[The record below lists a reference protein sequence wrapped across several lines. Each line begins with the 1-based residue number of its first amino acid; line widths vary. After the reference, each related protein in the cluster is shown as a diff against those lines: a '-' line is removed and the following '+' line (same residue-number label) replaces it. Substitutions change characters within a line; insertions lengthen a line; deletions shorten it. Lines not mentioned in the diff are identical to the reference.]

1 MFPQL
6 FTMQLQPQLK
16 PFLKWVG
23 GKSQLLPEIIK
34 RLPSEYD
41 RYFEPF
47 LGGGAVFFSLQN
59 RTACLV
65 DVNSELIN
73 TYCVIKDCVEE
84 LIGDL
89 AKHIYDKD
97 YYYSLRD
104 VDRSLEYQS
113 WSNIQRASRFIYLN
127 KTCYN
132 GLYRVNSKQQFNTP
146 IGTYKNPKILDK
158 DNLKACSEVLKDV
171 ELIHGS
177 FLAIESKITDRDLV
191 YFDPPYV
198 PLTKTANFTSYT
210 CERFDKNR
218 QIELYK
224 LCCRLHER
232 GVKFMLS
239 NSSAPFVLEL
249 YGQEPDFK
257 IELIQATRLIN
268 SQSDKRGQ
276 IAEAIVTNYQY

>member
-1 MFPQL
+1 
-6 FTMQLQPQLK
+6 MQSQVQVK

-23 GKSQLLPEIIK
+23 GKSQLLPEIIQ
-34 RLPSEYD
+34 RLPSKYD

-47 LGGGAVFFSLQN
+47 LGGGAVFFSLQH

-65 DVNSELIN
+65 DINSELIN
-73 TYCVIKDCVEE
+73 TYSTIRDNVEE
-84 LIGDL
+84 LIIDL
-89 AKHIYDKD
+89 AKHVYDRE
-97 YYYSLRD
+97 YYYSLRNI
-104 VDRSLEYQS
+104 DRSLEYQA
-113 WSNIQRASRFIYLN
+113 WNDTQRASRFIYLN

-146 IGTYKNPKILDK
+146 IGTYKNPKILDA
-158 DNLKACSEVLKDV
+158 DNLRACSQVLKDV
-171 ELIHGS
+171 ELIHGN
-177 FLAIESKITDRDLV
+177 FLTIESKITAQDLV

-198 PLTKTANFTSYT
+198 PLTKTASFTAYT
-210 CERFDKNR
+210 REKFDEGQ

-224 LCCRLHER
+224 LCCRLHDR

-249 YGQEPDFK
+249 YGQEPAFK

-268 SQSDKRGQ
+268 AHSDKRGQ
-276 IAEAIVTNYQY
+276 IPEAIVTNYQY

>member
-1 MFPQL
+1 MMRSQV
-6 FTMQLQPQLK
+6 QVK

-34 RLPSEYD
+34 RLPTEYD

-47 LGGGAVFFSLQN
+47 IGGGAVFFSLQN
-59 RTACLV
+59 RSACLV
-65 DVNSELIN
+65 DINSELIN
-73 TYCVIKDCVEE
+73 TYSAIRDCVED
-84 LIGDL
+84 LIVDL
-89 AKHIYDKD
+89 AKHVYEKD
-97 YYYSLRD
+97 YYYALRD
-104 VDRSLEYQS
+104 VDRALEYQD
-113 WSNIQRASRFIYLN
+113 WSSIRRASRFIYLN

-146 IGTYKNPKILDK
+146 IGTYKNPKILDA
-158 DNLKACSEVLKDV
+158 DNLRACSQVLKDV
-171 ELIHGS
+171 ELIHGN
-177 FLAIESKITDRDLV
+177 FITIESRITDRDLV

-198 PLTKTANFTSYT
+198 PLTKTASFTAYT
-210 CERFDKNR
+210 RERFDECQ

-249 YGQEPDFK
+249 YGQEPAFK
-257 IELIQATRLIN
+257 IESIQATRLIN
-268 SQSDKRGQ
+268 SHSDKRGQ
-276 IAEAIVTNYQY
+276 IAETIVTNYKY